1 MKKNWYAVYT
11 KPQCE
16 KKVADLLRRKKIERY
31 CPLNCIVRQRADQKK
46 IVYDPLFTSFVFV
59 QIEDLDLTK
68 VKKIDGVINFIYW
81 LGTPAVIA
89 DKEIETIKL
98 FLKEYR
104 NVKLERTPVDI
115 GGSVQI
121 TNEPVM
127 NEQSNNISV
136 ENKMKATLP
145 SLGYMLIAEGQKT
158 NVEILN
164 TSLVYQKTSFRY

>member
-1 MKKNWYAVYT
+1 
-11 KPQCE
+11 
-16 KKVADLLRRKKIERY
+16 
-31 CPLNCIVRQRADQKK
+31 
-46 IVYDPLFTSFVFV
+46 
-59 QIEDLDLTK
+59 
-68 VKKIDGVINFIYW
+68 VINFIYW

-104 NVKLERTPVDI
+104 NVKLEKAPVDI

-164 TSLVYQKTSFRY
+164 TSLVYQKTSFR